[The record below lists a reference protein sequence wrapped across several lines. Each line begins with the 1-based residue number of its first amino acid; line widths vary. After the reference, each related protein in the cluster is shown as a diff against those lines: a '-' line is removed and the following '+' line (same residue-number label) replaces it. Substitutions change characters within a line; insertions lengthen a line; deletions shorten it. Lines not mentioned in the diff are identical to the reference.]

1 MTLNSNE
8 PLSEQYRL
16 AALEYVRLDAA
27 ATILEESKS
36 AVLSQEMKKLGDI
49 PASHAERDVKAS
61 ERWREYIEE
70 MVTAR
75 QLAGEAKVEAEFIR
89 MRYWEYNNA
98 EANRRKEMG
107 L

>member
-1 MTLNSNE
+1 MTLSNE
-8 PLSEQYRL
+8 PFSEQYRL
-16 AALEYVRLDAA
+16 AALEWVRLDAA

-75 QLAGEAKVEAEFIR
+75 QLANEARVEAKFID
-89 MRYWEYNNA
+89 MKYWENNNL
-98 EANRRKEMG
+98 EANRRREMG

>member
-1 MTLNSNE
+1 MILSNE

-16 AALEYVRLDAA
+16 AALEWVRLDAA

-36 AVLSQEMKKLGDI
+36 AILSQEMKKLGDI

-61 ERWREYIEE
+61 EEWREYIEQ
-70 MVTAR
+70 MVVAR
-75 QLAGEAKVEAEFIR
+75 RMAGEAKVEAEFIR
-89 MRYWEYNNA
+89 MRYWEHNNA
-98 EANRRKEMG
+98 DANRRKEMG